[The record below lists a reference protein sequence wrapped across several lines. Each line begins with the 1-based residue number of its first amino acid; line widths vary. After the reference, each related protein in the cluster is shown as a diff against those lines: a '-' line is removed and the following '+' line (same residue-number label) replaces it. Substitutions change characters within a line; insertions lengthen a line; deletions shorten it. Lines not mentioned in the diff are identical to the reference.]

1 MTIDVQV
8 AEMRMILQLTQK
20 TLKEFRKKFT
30 FKECKRLLQVVCQF
44 NLEAGAASVLEPP
57 CVQVEHH
64 VVGHM
69 PAFILCP
76 GNPHTVISDSHQWSE
91 KRR

>member
-44 NLEAGAASVLEPP
+44 NLEAEAASVLEPP
-57 CVQVEHH
+57 CVQVEQTSSRGRPHACIH
-64 VVGHM
+64 PM
-69 PAFILCP
+69 PRESAY
-76 GNPHTVISDSHQWSE
+76 SYQ
-91 KRR
+91 